1 VTPELEKALEQM
13 ARARGAV
20 LRITGDRISVTIRG
34 RAADLD
40 LPGDASTVDA
50 LADLPS
56 AFPSRA
62 ARGDIREK
70 TLYNIVQDMV
80 IVTQGSRPH
89 DTELRAQLQQV
100 LHADPASRSVLAS
113 VMARQYWFHPKGK
126 SPSIFLTPFHADL
139 PGAYDYAGRYKSFRG
154 SLLLFL
160 CFDGDEFDLSV
171 ADEVLDFMGSDGGLN
186 PLDRELL
193 RAARQVATSSG
204 LLISPDAR
212 WLLEMDDQQVR
223 SESRVRSRLSHGA
236 FDQNALDLIR
246 RDLRTVMTLQLP
258 RRDKVAA
265 LMLALSVHV
274 ALYYYRIAFLVGEGL
289 QVAARALDGEGPGSP
304 PSFDGAVLF
313 RVGSGGD
320 RPVSGTDPCARAWWR
335 LDEQHLLA
343 LPANMIAANLLYSI
357 TQATLGAASP
367 ALPRPADCARAL
379 ADDPPSIAI
388 AEFLSAVM
396 AARLVEIS
404 GAPPP
409 VYDAGAGGYALR
421 AAALD
426 AFRGRASALRQRG
439 RDVVNTMVG
448 GFAGNLKRN
457 RGPVRFFE
465 LDEQVLFLLVKL
477 ILDGAGM
484 QQMPLQ
490 KAFLPALRAYGLA
503 PQDAREED
511 LLADAL
517 QRLGLLDRYSD
528 AGEATY
534 VRHVL

>member
-1 VTPELEKALEQM
+1 VTPKFREALEQM

-20 LRITGDRISVTIRG
+20 LRVTGDRISVATQG
-34 RAADLD
+34 RAAELD
-40 LPGDASTVDA
+40 LPGDAGAVDA

-70 TLYNIVQDMV
+70 TLYNIIQDMV
-80 IVTQGSRPH
+80 VVTQGSRPR
-89 DTELRAQLQQV
+89 DTELQAKLPQV
-100 LHADPASRSVLAS
+100 LHADPASRQVLAS

-126 SPSIFLTPFHADL
+126 SPSVFLTPFHADL
-139 PGAYDYAGRYKSFRG
+139 PGEYDYVGRYKSFRG

-160 CFDGDEFDLSV
+160 CFDGNGFDLSV
-171 ADEVLDFMGSDGGLN
+171 ADEALDFMQGDGGLS

-193 RAARQVATSSG
+193 RAAREVATSSG
-204 LLISPDAR
+204 LHTSPDAR
-212 WLLEMDDQQVR
+212 RLLEIDDEQARV
-223 SESRVRSRLSHGA
+223 ESRVRSRLSRGA
-236 FDQNALDLIR
+236 FDQDALDLIR
-246 RDLRTVMTLQLP
+246 RDLRNVMTLQLP
-258 RRDKVAA
+258 RHDKVAA

-274 ALYYYRIAFLVGEGL
+274 ALYYYRIAFSVGEGL
-289 QVAARALDGEGPGSP
+289 QVAARTLDGDAASSP
-304 PSFDGAVLF
+304 PLFDGAVLF
-313 RVGSGGD
+313 RVGSAGD
-320 RPVSGTDPCARAWWR
+320 RPISATDPCARAWWR

-343 LPANMIAANLLYSI
+343 LPANMIAANLLHSV
-357 TQATLGAASP
+357 TEATLGDLSP
-367 ALPRPADCARAL
+367 VLPRPAECARAL
-379 ADDPPSIAI
+379 ADDPPSIAV
-388 AEFLSAVM
+388 AEFLSAAI
-396 AARLVEIS
+396 AARLVEIG

-409 VYDAGAGGYALR
+409 VYDPGAGGYALR
-421 AAALD
+421 MAALD
-426 AFRGRASALRQRG
+426 VFRGRASALRQRG

-448 GFAGNLKRN
+448 GFAGSLKRN

-477 ILDGAGM
+477 ILDGSGL

-490 KAFLPALRAYGLA
+490 KGFLPALRAYGLA
-503 PQDAREED
+503 PQDAHEED
-511 LLADAL
+511 LMADAL

>member
-1 VTPELEKALEQM
+1 VTPELQNALEQM

-20 LRITGDRISVTIRG
+20 LRITGDRISVAIQG
-34 RAADLD
+34 RAAELD
-40 LPGDASTVDA
+40 LVCDAGTVDT

-70 TLYNIVQDMV
+70 TLYNIVQDMM
-80 IVTQGSRPH
+80 IVTQGSRPR
-89 DTELRAQLQQV
+89 DTELRAQLPQV
-100 LHADPASRSVLAS
+100 LRADPASRRVLAS

-126 SPSIFLTPFHADL
+126 SPSVFLTPFHADL
-139 PGAYDYAGRYKSFRG
+139 AGEYDYAGRYKSFRG

-160 CFDGDEFDLSV
+160 CFDGNGFDLSI
-171 ADEVLDFMGSDGGLN
+171 ADEVLDFMRSDGGLS

-193 RAARQVATSSG
+193 RAAREVATSSG
-204 LLISPDAR
+204 LLTSPDAR
-212 WLLEMDDQQVR
+212 RLLDIDEQAR
-223 SESRVRSRLSHGA
+223 IESRVRSRLSRGA
-236 FDQNALDLIR
+236 FDQRALDLIR
-246 RDLRTVMTLQLP
+246 RDLRNVMTLQLP
-258 RRDKVAA
+258 RHDKVAA

-274 ALYYYRIAFLVGEGL
+274 ALYYYRIAFSIGEGL
-289 QVAARALDGEGPGSP
+289 QVAARALDGDEACSP

-313 RVGSGGD
+313 RVGSAGD
-320 RPVSGTDPCARAWWR
+320 RPISATDQCARAWWR

-343 LPANMIAANLLYSI
+343 LPANMIAANLLHSI
-357 TQATLGAASP
+357 TEATLGDSSP
-367 ALPRPADCARAL
+367 VLPQPAECARAL
-379 ADDPPSIAI
+379 ADNPSSIAV
-388 AEFLSAVM
+388 AEFLSAAT
-396 AARLVEIS
+396 AARLVEIG
-404 GAPPP
+404 GASPP
-409 VYDAGAGGYALR
+409 VYDPGAGGYALR
-421 AAALD
+421 TAALD
-426 AFRGRASALRQRG
+426 MFRGRASALRQRG

-448 GFAGNLKRN
+448 GFAGSLKRN

-490 KAFLPALRAYGLA
+490 KGFLPALRAYGLA
-503 PQDAREED
+503 PQDAHEED
-511 LLADAL
+511 LMADAL